1 VKSSSFELI
10 TRSFSIKPAASMGY
24 KAVVQLLLEK
34 GADVEAR
41 TTTRETAVYETALK
55 GHKAVVQLL
64 LEKEANIEARDKTG
78 QTAIYVAASTGHE
91 EIVRLLLE
99 KGADVEAM
107 ASGYLRRTARGGR
120 GWARGSGAAAGEGGR
135 G

>member
-1 VKSSSFELI
+1 
-10 TRSFSIKPAASMGY
+10 MGY

-41 TTTRETAVYETALK
+41 TTTRETALYEAALK
-55 GHKAVVQLL
+55 GHKAVVQIL
-64 LEKEANIEARDKTG
+64 LEKEANI
-78 QTAIYVAASTGHE
+78 VAASTGHE